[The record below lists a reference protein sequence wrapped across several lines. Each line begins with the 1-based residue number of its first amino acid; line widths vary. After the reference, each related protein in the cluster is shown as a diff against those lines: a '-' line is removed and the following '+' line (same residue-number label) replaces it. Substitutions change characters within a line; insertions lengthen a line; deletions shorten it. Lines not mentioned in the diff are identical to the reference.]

1 MISTQIPS
9 KVKQVSVQKKKK
21 IHENYKKMKQLN
33 SQLKKM
39 FQITKRRRYGTTKL
53 VIRKIPVQKYEDI
66 YLEKATGEE

>member
-1 MISTQIPS
+1 
-9 KVKQVSVQKKKK
+9 
-21 IHENYKKMKQLN
+21 MKQLN

-53 VIRKIPVQKYEDI
+53 VVRKIPVQKYEDI